1 MQREERDKEGGGKN
15 NRVSKWVGFNDADCN
30 DPSRVPIDES
40 DSYKKHVEAK
50 QSTKMMS
57 HLAKPHAGENTTE
70 QMRTLLIRIE
80 DEVPDGSDA
89 EEMDKGEDEDNA
101 A

>member
-50 QSTKMMS
+50 QSAKAAVPAVGVAPAAQASAGKQQIAISKQHNKKPEHTKQRVKHNKQS
-57 HLAKPHAGENTTE
+57 
-70 QMRTLLIRIE
+70 
-80 DEVPDGSDA
+80 
-89 EEMDKGEDEDNA
+89 
-101 A
+101 